1 MPANVARN
9 QMLANQQLAG
19 NQQLVQK
26 LLGQV
31 DEGVRQKS
39 FLAVDQTEY
48 TKDNKRAMALLLML
62 IERKDYITT
71 RLTEIDRIQAELK
84 EIAL

>member
-1 MPANVARN
+1 M
-9 QMLANQQLAG
+9 
-19 NQQLVQK
+19 
-26 LLGQV
+26 

-71 RLTEIDRIQAELK
+71 RLTEIDRIQAEIKEAALPKRDSESELK
-84 EIAL
+84 

>member
-1 MPANVARN
+1 M
-9 QMLANQQLAG
+9 
-19 NQQLVQK
+19 
-26 LLGQV
+26 

-71 RLTEIDRIQAELK
+71 RLTEIDRIQAEIK
-84 EIAL
+84 EAALPKRDSESEQK

>member
-1 MPANVARN
+1 M
-9 QMLANQQLAG
+9 
-19 NQQLVQK
+19 
-26 LLGQV
+26 

-71 RLTEIDRIQAELK
+71 RLTEIDRIQAEIKEAALPKRDSEGELK
-84 EIAL
+84 